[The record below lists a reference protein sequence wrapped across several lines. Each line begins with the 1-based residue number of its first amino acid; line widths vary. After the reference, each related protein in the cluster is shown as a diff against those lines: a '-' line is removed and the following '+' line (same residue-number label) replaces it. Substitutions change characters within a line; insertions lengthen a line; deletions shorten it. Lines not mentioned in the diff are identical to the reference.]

1 MSPSPHELIDVLF
14 AGMEKAKDDVR
25 ISMLSFHEDIEDG
38 TFVLDKMFAMYFIL
52 LVPRRRTVVFDSS
65 PNNDV

>member
-1 MSPSPHELIDVLF
+1 
-14 AGMEKAKDDVR
+14 MEKAKDDVR
-25 ISMLSFHEDIEDG
+25 IPMLSFHEDIEDG
-38 TFVLDKMFAMYFIL
+38 TFVLDKMFAVYFIL